1 MATLYDTLGV
11 KKGASADEIKRD
23 VIGVALAHH
32 LVSAYTSL
40 VAVDVTPTAP
50 AGIVA
55 QKTMLP
61 VNLPDGLVYDAIFGV
76 PQTATPAPLLTVA
89 GALTLVT
96 FIVAYFAFRG
106 RPESVPDR
114 NAVSNA
120 DRRPIPA
127 PKGRLVFA

>member
-1 MATLYDTLGV
+1 M
-11 KKGASADEIKRD
+11 
-23 VIGVALAHH
+23 IGVALAHH

-89 GALTLVT
+89 GALTLLLALALYLAQQRRARKTTRKPLNNV
-96 FIVAYFAFRG
+96 
-106 RPESVPDR
+106 DR
-114 NAVSNA
+114 IANAA
-120 DRRPIPA
+120 RR
-127 PKGRLVFA
+127 VC